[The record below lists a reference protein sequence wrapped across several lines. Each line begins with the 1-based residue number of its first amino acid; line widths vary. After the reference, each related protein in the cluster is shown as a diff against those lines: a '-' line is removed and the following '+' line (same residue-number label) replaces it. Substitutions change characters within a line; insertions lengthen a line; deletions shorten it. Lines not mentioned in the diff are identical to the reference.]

1 MLKDGFCSILS
12 LSNFFIRRAR
22 ADPFEALRSLG
33 KKSGFEKKIT

>member
-12 LSNFFIRRAR
+12 LSNFFNRRAR